1 MKLHWDTV
9 VASDQELL
17 NNEQFIARNSATSSL
32 PSHRSIIPD
41 SQGVAVPSETDD
53 AGQTSRVKRT
63 KQLST
68 KGYLNPRFKLEVFRL

>member
-32 PSHRSIIPD
+32 PS
-41 SQGVAVPSETDD
+41 DD